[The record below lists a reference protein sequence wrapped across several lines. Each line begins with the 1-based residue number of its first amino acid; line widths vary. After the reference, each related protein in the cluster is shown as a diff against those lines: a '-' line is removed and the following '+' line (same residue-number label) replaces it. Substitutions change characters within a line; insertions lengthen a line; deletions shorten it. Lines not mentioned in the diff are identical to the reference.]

1 MVTRVVGMAAEIK
14 IDQRI
19 KTTAEET
26 TETTTVTV
34 TEETTTEPITETTTE
49 TTTVQVT
56 ETTTVTT
63 TLNSLAE
70 QGKDYLGRFY
80 VTGYTAEEGFPRGSA
95 TASGAGVRE
104 GYCALNDSQRK
115 ALGIKYGEYIYVEGL
130 GKYQVMDCGC
140 RSGVVDIWVP
150 TNAEAYSITG
160 YYEVYR

>member
-1 MVTRVVGMAAEIK
+1 MKHIIITFLILAALLVGLFAEIK
-14 IDQRI
+14 L
-19 KTTAEET
+19 TAA
-26 TETTTVTV
+26 
-34 TEETTTEPITETTTE
+34 ETTTEPVTTTVQETTTETVTETTTE
-49 TTTVQVT
+49 TTTT
-56 ETTTVTT
+56 TTTVTT

-80 VTGYTAEEGFPRGSA
+80 ITGYTAEEGFPRGSA

-115 ALGIKYGEYIYVEGL
+115 ALGIKYGDYIYVEGL

-150 TNAEAYSITG
+150 TNAEAFAMTG
-160 YYEVYR
+160 YYEVYK